1 MSGKSFKM
9 YPIGYGKID
18 SELESH
24 FRFPIGYKL
33 PTNGNYSSGFRPM
46 NLASLYPSSSSK

>member
-18 SELESH
+18 SEPESH

-33 PTNGNYSSGFRPM
+33 PINGNYSSGFRPM

>member
-1 MSGKSFKM
+1 MNGKSFKM
-9 YPIGYGKID
+9 YPIGYGKMKRT
-18 SELESH
+18 LKTH

-33 PTNGNYSSGFRPM
+33 PINGNYSSGFRPM

>member
-1 MSGKSFKM
+1 MSDKSFKM

-24 FRFPIGYKL
+24 FRFPIGY
-33 PTNGNYSSGFRPM
+33 NYV
-46 NLASLYPSSSSK
+46 

>member
-9 YPIGYGKID
+9 YPIGYAKID

-33 PTNGNYSSGFRPM
+33 PINGNYSSGFRPM